1 MAIYANT
8 NIGALKTAHYLGRAT
23 NALNSSALKLS
34 TSRAINSAKDD
45 AAGLQISNRL
55 TSQINGLLQGNKNA
69 NDGIALAQTA
79 EGALDETTSMLQR
92 IRTLVL
98 QASNG
103 TLTDTDR
110 TAIQDEVTALSDEIT
125 RIASK
130 TSFGGQSILGGSSNG
145 LVGSD
150 GKVKIQVGAYADE
163 TIDINFGS
171 VAFSVEGLTSTNGA
185 GAAPAGVLTS
195 DGKHFDVSDATKA
208 QATLGYIDNVINY
221 VDSRRSEFGAVQNRF
236 ESTIRNQENIH
247 ANVTDARSR
256 ILDTDFTTETANFT
270 AQQIAQQVS
279 MTMLSQQ
286 KGMSSIALSL
296 LQG

>member
-1 MAIYANT
+1 MAIYSNT
-8 NIGALKTAHYLGRAT
+8 NVGALRTTSYMNRAT
-23 NALNSSALKLS
+23 QALNASAQKLS
-34 TSRAINSAKDD
+34 SGKAINSAKDN
-45 AAGLQISNRL
+45 AAGLGISDRL

-92 IRTLVL
+92 IRTLAL

-103 TLTDTDR
+103 TLTANDR

-130 TSFGGQSILGGSSNG
+130 TSFGGQSILAGSSNG
-145 LVGSD
+145 LID
-150 GKVKIQVGAYADE
+150 ANGKVKIQVGAYANE
-163 TIDINFGS
+163 TIDIDFGS
-171 VAFSVEGLTSTNGA
+171 VAFSVAGLASANGA
-185 GAAPAGVLTS
+185 GAAPTGVLTS

-221 VDSRRSEFGAVQNRF
+221 VDSRRSQFGAVQNRF

-279 MTMLSQQ
+279 MSMLSQQ
-286 KGMSSIALSL
+286 KGLGQLALSL
-296 LQG
+296 LQ